1 MKRSRAKMEGYLS
14 ITIRGYVFGAIAKCK
29 ASSSSKRDKQSA
41 LELHVQISRGDISF
55 LCFGFHWAS

>member
-29 ASSSSKRDKQSA
+29 ASPFSKRDYEECIGVTCSNEQG
-41 LELHVQISRGDISF
+41 RY
-55 LCFGFHWAS
+55 LCFGFHLAS